1 MFSDNDFAFALK
13 VGSMSWRR
21 IKTTL
26 SYKRKTDRN
35 WAKIIIREK
44 MLIREEIFNSRRP
57 LTRRLSFTY
66 VDYEIGSVS
75 KNFLHIMLK
84 TIISTWE
91 KFKS

>member
-21 IKTTL
+21 IKTTR

>member
-1 MFSDNDFAFALK
+1 MFSDKAFAFALK

-21 IKTTL
+21 IRTACN
-26 SYKRKTDRN
+26 YKKKTDRN
-35 WAKIIIREK
+35 WAKVIIREK
-44 MLIREEIFNSRRP
+44 ILIREEIFNSP
-57 LTRRLSFTY
+57 LRSSFTY